1 MTECNLVYFE
11 FNPMP
16 HDPEHGGEWEVLD
29 WALGIDLT
37 TAISCIIEDLEY
49 IEPMHA
55 EWEGIDLAYHC
66 NVVQRVYDSKPGD
79 DLVFYNGLMK
89 VEMRLL

>member
-1 MTECNLVYFE
+1 MECNLVYFI

-37 TAISCIIEDLEY
+37 TAISCVIEDLEF
-49 IEPMHA
+49 IEPEVA

-66 NVVQRVYDSKPGD
+66 NVAQRVYDSKPGD
-79 DLVFYNGLMK
+79 DLVFYNDLMK